1 MWKTKAINRELP
13 PGAGKQRR
21 QRREE
26 GMAMLFLLPSL
37 LGLVLLSLIP
47 MLISLYISLTDWV
60 YTDGLGNWN
69 FVGFQNFIDLWKDSW
84 FQKSLWNTVIFT
96 IVTVPLTIIL
106 ALVIAALIDN
116 FCADRTAGVVRI
128 ALYMPH
134 ICNIVATSTIWKT
147 MYSTYGPFT
156 NLMLALGWSDPP
168 RFLVSYTW
176 ALPAIMLV
184 VIWAKIGY
192 SVFLYGAAM
201 QSLPSD
207 LYECAS
213 LDGANGFQKF
223 RKLTIPLLANTTFF
237 ITITSIISSFQV
249 FGYINVMTGGGP
261 KDSTYV
267 LVYYIYKLA
276 FDYHKTGYG
285 SAVAVVLFLILLII
299 TIIQYVHNN
308 KQD

>member
-147 MYSTYGPFT
+147 MGEDWIFRIFVWGSHAVTAFRSVR
-156 NLMLALGWSDPP
+156 MCISGW
-168 RFLVSYTW
+168 
-176 ALPAIMLV
+176 
-184 VIWAKIGY
+184 
-192 SVFLYGAAM
+192 
-201 QSLPSD
+201 
-207 LYECAS
+207 
-213 LDGANGFQKF
+213 
-223 RKLTIPLLANTTFF
+223 RKRIPEVPETD
-237 ITITSIISSFQV
+237 
-249 FGYINVMTGGGP
+249 
-261 KDSTYV
+261 DSTSGK
-267 LVYYIYKLA
+267 YYFFYHYYKYYQQLPGIWLYQCHDRRRSEGFHLRA
-276 FDYHKTGYG
+276 G
-285 SAVAVVLFLILLII
+285 ILYL
-299 TIIQYVHNN
+299 
-308 KQD
+308 

>member
-13 PGAGKQRR
+13 PGAGKKKR
-21 QRREE
+21 QRKEE
-26 GMAMLFLLPSL
+26 GMAILFLLPSL

-69 FVGFQNFIDLWKDSW
+69 FVGLQNFVDLWKDSW

-156 NLMLALGWSDPP
+156 NLMRALGWSDPP
-168 RFLVSYTW
+168 RFLVSYIPGRFRRLCW
-176 ALPAIMLV
+176 LSSGQRSDIPYFCMGQPCSHCLPICTNV
-184 VIWAKIGY
+184 HPWTVQTDSK
-192 SVFLYGAAM
+192 
-201 QSLPSD
+201 
-207 LYECAS
+207 
-213 LDGANGFQKF
+213 
-223 RKLTIPLLANTTFF
+223 
-237 ITITSIISSFQV
+237 SS
-249 FGYINVMTGGGP
+249 GN
-261 KDSTYV
+261 
-267 LVYYIYKLA
+267 
-276 FDYHKTGYG
+276 
-285 SAVAVVLFLILLII
+285 
-299 TIIQYVHNN
+299 
-308 KQD
+308 

>member
-1 MWKTKAINRELP
+1 MKSAVLP
-13 PGAGKQRR
+13 EK
-21 QRREE
+21 
-26 GMAMLFLLPSL
+26 
-37 LGLVLLSLIP
+37 LGSAFT
-47 MLISLYISLTDWV
+47 MSNKYDTE
-60 YTDGLGNWN
+60 NN
-69 FVGFQNFIDLWKDSW
+69 GFPK
-84 FQKSLWNTVIFT
+84 
-96 IVTVPLTIIL
+96 L
-106 ALVIAALIDN
+106 A
-116 FCADRTAGVVRI
+116 
-128 ALYMPH
+128 
-134 ICNIVATSTIWKT
+134 W
-147 MYSTYGPFT
+147 
-156 NLMLALGWSDPP
+156 
-168 RFLVSYTW
+168 
-176 ALPAIMLV
+176 
-184 VIWAKIGY
+184 
-192 SVFLYGAAM
+192 

>member
-13 PGAGKQRR
+13 PGAGKKKR
-21 QRREE
+21 QRKEE
-26 GMAMLFLLPSL
+26 GMAILFLLPSL

-69 FVGFQNFIDLWKDSW
+69 FVGLQNFVDLWKDSW

-156 NLMLALGWSDPP
+156 NLMRALGWSDPP

-176 ALPAIMLV
+176 ARRLCWLSSGQRLDIPYFCMGQPCSHCLPICTNVHLWTV
-184 VIWAKIGY
+184 QTDSK
-192 SVFLYGAAM
+192 
-201 QSLPSD
+201 
-207 LYECAS
+207 
-213 LDGANGFQKF
+213 
-223 RKLTIPLLANTTFF
+223 
-237 ITITSIISSFQV
+237 SS
-249 FGYINVMTGGGP
+249 GN
-261 KDSTYV
+261 
-267 LVYYIYKLA
+267 
-276 FDYHKTGYG
+276 
-285 SAVAVVLFLILLII
+285 
-299 TIIQYVHNN
+299 
-308 KQD
+308 

>member
-13 PGAGKQRR
+13 PGAGKKKR
-21 QRREE
+21 QRKEE
-26 GMAMLFLLPSL
+26 GMAILFLLPSL

-69 FVGFQNFIDLWKDSW
+69 FVGLQNFVDLWKDSW

-156 NLMLALGWSDPP
+156 NLMRALGWSDPP
-168 RFLVSYTW
+168 RFLVSYTGRFRRLCW
-176 ALPAIMLV
+176 LSSGQRLDIPYFCMGQPCSHCLPICTNVHLWTV
-184 VIWAKIGY
+184 QTDSK
-192 SVFLYGAAM
+192 
-201 QSLPSD
+201 
-207 LYECAS
+207 
-213 LDGANGFQKF
+213 
-223 RKLTIPLLANTTFF
+223 
-237 ITITSIISSFQV
+237 SS
-249 FGYINVMTGGGP
+249 GN
-261 KDSTYV
+261 
-267 LVYYIYKLA
+267 
-276 FDYHKTGYG
+276 
-285 SAVAVVLFLILLII
+285 
-299 TIIQYVHNN
+299 
-308 KQD
+308 

>member
-134 ICNIVATSTIWKT
+134 ICNIVATSTIGNDVFHLWSFYKSDAGT
-147 MYSTYGPFT
+147 RLERSAKVPGKLY
-156 NLMLALGWSDPP
+156 LGTAGDHAGCYLGEDWIF
-168 RFLVSYTW
+168 R
-176 ALPAIMLV
+176 I
-184 VIWAKIGY
+184 
-192 SVFLYGAAM
+192 LYGAAM

-223 RKLTIPLLANTTFF
+223 RKLTIPLLANTTFL
-237 ITITSIISSFQV
+237 SLLQVLSAASRYSVISMS
-249 FGYINVMTGGGP
+249 
-261 KDSTYV
+261 
-267 LVYYIYKLA
+267 
-276 FDYHKTGYG
+276 
-285 SAVAVVLFLILLII
+285 
-299 TIIQYVHNN
+299 
-308 KQD
+308 

>member
-13 PGAGKQRR
+13 PGAGKKKR
-21 QRREE
+21 QRKEE
-26 GMAMLFLLPSL
+26 GMAILFLLPSL

-69 FVGFQNFIDLWKDSW
+69 FVGLQNFVDLWKDSW

-156 NLMLALGWSDPP
+156 NLMRALGWSDPP
-168 RFLVSYTW
+168 RFLVSYT
-176 ALPAIMLV
+176 
-184 VIWAKIGY
+184 
-192 SVFLYGAAM
+192 
-201 QSLPSD
+201 
-207 LYECAS
+207 
-213 LDGANGFQKF
+213 
-223 RKLTIPLLANTTFF
+223 
-237 ITITSIISSFQV
+237 
-249 FGYINVMTGGGP
+249 
-261 KDSTYV
+261 
-267 LVYYIYKLA
+267 
-276 FDYHKTGYG
+276 
-285 SAVAVVLFLILLII
+285 
-299 TIIQYVHNN
+299 
-308 KQD
+308 

>member
-156 NLMLALGWSDPP
+156 NLMRALGWSDAVTAF
-168 RFLVSYTW
+168 R
-176 ALPAIMLV
+176 
-184 VIWAKIGY
+184 
-192 SVFLYGAAM
+192 SVRMCISGW
-201 QSLPSD
+201 
-207 LYECAS
+207 
-213 LDGANGFQKF
+213 
-223 RKLTIPLLANTTFF
+223 RKRIPEVPETD
-237 ITITSIISSFQV
+237 
-249 FGYINVMTGGGP
+249 
-261 KDSTYV
+261 DSTSGK
-267 LVYYIYKLA
+267 YYFFYHYYK
-276 FDYHKTGYG
+276 YY
-285 SAVAVVLFLILLII
+285 
-299 TIIQYVHNN
+299 Q
-308 KQD
+308 

>member
-156 NLMLALGWSDPP
+156 NLMRALGWSDPP

-176 ALPAIMLV
+176 HCRRSCWLLSGRRLDIPYFCMGQPCSHCLPICTNVHLWMAQTD
-184 VIWAKIGY
+184 
-192 SVFLYGAAM
+192 S
-201 QSLPSD
+201 
-207 LYECAS
+207 
-213 LDGANGFQKF
+213 
-223 RKLTIPLLANTTFF
+223 R
-237 ITITSIISSFQV
+237 SS
-249 FGYINVMTGGGP
+249 GN
-261 KDSTYV
+261 
-267 LVYYIYKLA
+267 
-276 FDYHKTGYG
+276 
-285 SAVAVVLFLILLII
+285 
-299 TIIQYVHNN
+299 
-308 KQD
+308 

>member
-147 MYSTYGPFT
+147 MYST
-156 NLMLALGWSDPP
+156 
-168 RFLVSYTW
+168 
-176 ALPAIMLV
+176 LPIQIVPERPGL
-184 VIWAKIGY
+184 W
-192 SVFLYGAAM
+192 
-201 QSLPSD
+201 
-207 LYECAS
+207 
-213 LDGANGFQKF
+213 N
-223 RKLTIPLLANTTFF
+223 
-237 ITITSIISSFQV
+237 
-249 FGYINVMTGGGP
+249 MTRHLSG
-261 KDSTYV
+261 
-267 LVYYIYKLA
+267 
-276 FDYHKTGYG
+276 
-285 SAVAVVLFLILLII
+285 ILLMSPLPDMISAMS
-299 TIIQYVHNN
+299 TLC
-308 KQD
+308 

>member
-134 ICNIVATSTIWKT
+134 ICNIYHLENDVFHLWSFYKSDAGTGLERSAKVPGKL
-147 MYSTYGPFT
+147 Y
-156 NLMLALGWSDPP
+156 LGTAGDHAGCYLGEDWIFRIFVWGSHAVTAF
-168 RFLVSYTW
+168 R
-176 ALPAIMLV
+176 
-184 VIWAKIGY
+184 
-192 SVFLYGAAM
+192 SVRMCISGW
-201 QSLPSD
+201 
-207 LYECAS
+207 
-213 LDGANGFQKF
+213 
-223 RKLTIPLLANTTFF
+223 RKRIPEVPETD
-237 ITITSIISSFQV
+237 
-249 FGYINVMTGGGP
+249 
-261 KDSTYV
+261 DSTSGK
-267 LVYYIYKLA
+267 YYFFYHYYKYYQQLPGIWLYQCHDRRRSEGFHLRA
-276 FDYHKTGYG
+276 G
-285 SAVAVVLFLILLII
+285 ILYL
-299 TIIQYVHNN
+299 
-308 KQD
+308 

>member
-156 NLMLALGWSDPP
+156 NLMRALGGDHAGCYLGEDWIFRIFVWGSHAVTAF
-168 RFLVSYTW
+168 R
-176 ALPAIMLV
+176 
-184 VIWAKIGY
+184 
-192 SVFLYGAAM
+192 SVRMCISGW
-201 QSLPSD
+201 
-207 LYECAS
+207 
-213 LDGANGFQKF
+213 
-223 RKLTIPLLANTTFF
+223 RKRIPEVPETD
-237 ITITSIISSFQV
+237 
-249 FGYINVMTGGGP
+249 
-261 KDSTYV
+261 DSTSGK
-267 LVYYIYKLA
+267 YYFFYHYYKYYQQLPGIWLYQCHDRRRSEGFHLRA
-276 FDYHKTGYG
+276 G
-285 SAVAVVLFLILLII
+285 ILYL
-299 TIIQYVHNN
+299 
-308 KQD
+308 

>member
-128 ALYMPH
+128 ALAGTGLERSAKVPGKLY
-134 ICNIVATSTIWKT
+134 
-147 MYSTYGPFT
+147 
-156 NLMLALGWSDPP
+156 LGTAGDHAGCYLGEDWIFRIFVWGSHAVTAF
-168 RFLVSYTW
+168 R
-176 ALPAIMLV
+176 
-184 VIWAKIGY
+184 
-192 SVFLYGAAM
+192 SVRMCISGW
-201 QSLPSD
+201 
-207 LYECAS
+207 
-213 LDGANGFQKF
+213 
-223 RKLTIPLLANTTFF
+223 RKRIPEVPETD
-237 ITITSIISSFQV
+237 
-249 FGYINVMTGGGP
+249 
-261 KDSTYV
+261 DSTSGK
-267 LVYYIYKLA
+267 YYFFYHYYKYYQQLPGIWLYQCHDRRRSEGFHLRA
-276 FDYHKTGYG
+276 G
-285 SAVAVVLFLILLII
+285 ILYL
-299 TIIQYVHNN
+299 
-308 KQD
+308 

>member
-156 NLMLALGWSDPP
+156 NLMRALGWSDPP

-249 FGYINVMTGGGP
+249 FGYINSHDRRRSEGFHLRAG
-261 KDSTYV
+261 
-267 LVYYIYKLA
+267 
-276 FDYHKTGYG
+276 
-285 SAVAVVLFLILLII
+285 ILYL
-299 TIIQYVHNN
+299 
-308 KQD
+308 

>member
-156 NLMLALGWSDPP
+156 NLMRALGWSDPP

-192 SVFLYGAAM
+192 SVFLYGGSHAVTA
-201 QSLPSD
+201 
-207 LYECAS
+207 
-213 LDGANGFQKF
+213 F
-223 RKLTIPLLANTTFF
+223 RSVRMCISGWRKRIPEVPETD
-237 ITITSIISSFQV
+237 
-249 FGYINVMTGGGP
+249 
-261 KDSTYV
+261 DSTSGK
-267 LVYYIYKLA
+267 YYFFYHYYKYYQQLPGIRLYQCHDRRRSEGFHLRA
-276 FDYHKTGYG
+276 G
-285 SAVAVVLFLILLII
+285 ILYL
-299 TIIQYVHNN
+299 
-308 KQD
+308 